1 MIALAGV
8 GFSWFTMHPVDRG
21 QDASAPAPSM

>member
-8 GFSWFTMHPVDRG
+8 GFSWFTMYRVDRG